1 MKELVNQIAEH
12 AFFFIGILAILAGV
26 ALLTL
31 LIRKRMGQAK
41 EEQKQLFEEEQLF
54 RMISD
59 SSFQVYIL
67 VEEENL
73 LPIYVS
79 DSVQEV
85 LGLDKEDVMT
95 DLTALG
101 WTLDEEEKS
110 RLKGL
115 WEAWDRRNPFLADYV
130 SFHFKTREKQYML
143 LRVEESQETGCYT
156 ILIQNINEQKQTEF
170 ALREQLEQAEEEN
183 KAKTEFL
190 SRMSHEIRTPM
201 NGILGMLEL
210 AKMDIDQKDKVED
223 YLDKVNSLSQFLLSL
238 INDILDLSRIESGKT
253 ELLCEPFDLFAMAE
267 KLRSMFQQTITEKG
281 IRFQID
287 MEDFDVHCVRGD
299 EMRLSQ
305 VIINFLSNAVKFTEA
320 GGEICV
326 TFRQMQITEDSLRLM
341 IRVRDT
347 GKGIEPEFLNRIFKP
362 FEQEDN
368 KIAEKYGGS
377 GLGMAISDNIIRLM
391 GGQIVIDSEVGR
403 GSDFTV
409 FLSLPVAEK
418 NVAEGKS
425 EDRQNSDRV
434 PEDMLEKYL
443 AGIHV
448 ILAEDNDINAKIS
461 VKLLEKDGMIVDRVN
476 NGKEAVT
483 TFANSPEGYYDV
495 ILMDIQM
502 PELNGWDAT
511 RQIRSMERAD
521 AHKISIY
528 ALSANAFV
536 EDKRHSMEVGM
547 DAHISKPIDFKKLRE
562 MIGAAVRENRA

>member
-1 MKELVNQIAEH
+1 M
-12 AFFFIGILAILAGV
+12 FIG
-26 ALLTL
+26 
-31 LIRKRMGQAK
+31 
-41 EEQKQLFEEEQLF
+41 
-54 RMISD
+54 
-59 SSFQVYIL
+59 
-67 VEEENL
+67 
-73 LPIYVS
+73 
-79 DSVQEV
+79 
-85 LGLDKEDVMT
+85 
-95 DLTALG
+95 
-101 WTLDEEEKS
+101 
-110 RLKGL
+110 
-115 WEAWDRRNPFLADYV
+115 
-130 SFHFKTREKQYML
+130 
-143 LRVEESQETGCYT
+143 
-156 ILIQNINEQKQTEF
+156 
-170 ALREQLEQAEEEN
+170 
-183 KAKTEFL
+183 
-190 SRMSHEIRTPM
+190 
-201 NGILGMLEL
+201 
-210 AKMDIDQKDKVED
+210 
-223 YLDKVNSLSQFLLSL
+223 
-238 INDILDLSRIESGKT
+238 
-253 ELLCEPFDLFAMAE
+253 
-267 KLRSMFQQTITEKG
+267 
-281 IRFQID
+281 
-287 MEDFDVHCVRGD
+287 GD

>member
-1 MKELVNQIAEH
+1 
-12 AFFFIGILAILAGV
+12 
-26 ALLTL
+26 
-31 LIRKRMGQAK
+31 
-41 EEQKQLFEEEQLF
+41 
-54 RMISD
+54 
-59 SSFQVYIL
+59 
-67 VEEENL
+67 
-73 LPIYVS
+73 
-79 DSVQEV
+79 
-85 LGLDKEDVMT
+85 
-95 DLTALG
+95 
-101 WTLDEEEKS
+101 
-110 RLKGL
+110 
-115 WEAWDRRNPFLADYV
+115 
-130 SFHFKTREKQYML
+130 
-143 LRVEESQETGCYT
+143 
-156 ILIQNINEQKQTEF
+156 
-170 ALREQLEQAEEEN
+170 
-183 KAKTEFL
+183 
-190 SRMSHEIRTPM
+190 
-201 NGILGMLEL
+201 
-210 AKMDIDQKDKVED
+210 
-223 YLDKVNSLSQFLLSL
+223 
-238 INDILDLSRIESGKT
+238 
-253 ELLCEPFDLFAMAE
+253 
-267 KLRSMFQQTITEKG
+267 
-281 IRFQID
+281 
-287 MEDFDVHCVRGD
+287 
-299 EMRLSQ
+299 MRLSQ